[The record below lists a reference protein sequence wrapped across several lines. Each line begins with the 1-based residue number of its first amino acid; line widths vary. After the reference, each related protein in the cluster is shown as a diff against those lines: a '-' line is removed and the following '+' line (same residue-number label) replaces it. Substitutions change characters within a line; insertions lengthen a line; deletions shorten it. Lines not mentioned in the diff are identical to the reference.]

1 MEKKITHQVITPKK
15 HFFDFELRQMWQWRA
30 LLKALVARDLQ
41 VRYKNTALGIA
52 WAIIQPL
59 LATIIFTLIFT
70 RIFFLNGGND
80 NYLVYTLTGFILWQ
94 FLQNSLSAA
103 SISVYEQI
111 GMVRKIYFPR
121 LFLPLAVILRCLVD
135 LSITSIVLVVVIIW
149 QKINLTPV
157 LIIGYL
163 LTVIALAIFTMG
175 IGFLFACLNARYR
188 DFRLLIPF
196 VLQIWFYATPVFY
209 DSQLLSNH
217 LHWLLW
223 VNPPAQF
230 LTFARDAILG
240 QSLNW
245 QFFYPGLLASVIILI
260 LTTGIFHQLETEMVD
275 AA

>member
-1 MEKKITHQVITPKK
+1 
-15 HFFDFELRQMWQWRA
+15 MWQWRA

-41 VRYKNTALGIA
+41 VRYKNTVLGIA
-52 WAIIQPL
+52 WAIVQPL

-70 RIFFLNGGND
+70 RLFFLDGGSD
-80 NYLVYTLTGFILWQ
+80 NYLVYTLIGFILWQ

-135 LSITSIVLVVVIIW
+135 LAITSIVLIIVIIW
-149 QKINLTPV
+149 QKLHITPI
-157 LIIGYL
+157 LIAGYL
-163 LTVIALAIFTMG
+163 LTVIALTIFTTG

-209 DSQLLSNH
+209 DNKLLGNH

-223 VNPPAQF
+223 INPPAQF
-230 LTFARDAILG
+230 LTFARSAILK
-240 QSLNW
+240 QTFAW
-245 QFFYPGLLASVIILI
+245 QFFCPGLIASVIILI
-260 LTTGIFHQLETEMVD
+260 FTTGIFHQLETEMVD